1 MNFRDL
7 DNNEQ
12 SNLPAGIFNN
22 LPSLKRL
29 SFCVFFDWISIFNGI
44 TLSIGHNFFDA
55 HWRVFKGTQGR
66 IVNSWLNSAFKNLAT
81 TVKVKPADEEE
92 KRCKMPLCR
101 PLFETSNT
109 VGMALFRLL
118 MTKAML

>member
-12 SNLPAGIFNN
+12 SNLPAGKFNN

-44 TLSIGHNFFDA
+44 TLSIGHNFPFGA
-55 HWRVFKGTQGR
+55 HWRVFKGTQGG
-66 IVNSWLNSAFKNLAT
+66 IVNSWLNSAIKN
-81 TVKVKPADEEE
+81 
-92 KRCKMPLCR
+92 
-101 PLFETSNT
+101 
-109 VGMALFRLL
+109 
-118 MTKAML
+118 